1 MRECNEYEIT
11 VQKLLKVVHRYTER
25 IKIHV
30 VSDIEMF
37 KDNQRHEFNITENF
51 LKMKAK

>member
-11 VQKLLKVVHRYTER
+11 VAKLLKVVHSYTEM

-30 VSDIEMF
+30 VSDKQMC
-37 KDNQRHEFNITENF
+37 KDKQHKFNITENF
-51 LKMKAK
+51 SESRD